1 MATLKAEKRAGTGKY
16 VAFNLRK
23 EGRIPAVLYG
33 KGLENVNLA
42 VSEKDLRHILHAGER
57 MLELDIEGKK
67 QPALLKSVQHAVIGP
82 SLVHADFRAVD
93 ASTTLHVAV
102 PVELSGE
109 SVGVAKGG
117 LIEQA
122 LFTVEVECV
131 PANLP
136 EKIELDISALDLDEA
151 YYVENLP
158 SLPGVKY
165 TIESGISIVSCHLP
179 RGEKEAV
186 AEGEG
191 EEGAEASAEGSA

>member
-57 MLELDIEGKK
+57 MVELDIEGTT

-82 SLVHADFRAVD
+82 ALVHADFRAVN
-93 ASTTLHVAV
+93 ASTTLHVDV
-102 PVELSGE
+102 PVELVGD
-109 SVGVAKGG
+109 SVGVEKGG
-117 LIEQA
+117 LLEQA

-131 PANLP
+131 PGNLP
-136 EKIELDISALDLDEA
+136 EKIEVDISGLDLDQA
-151 YYVENLP
+151 FYVENLP

-165 TIESGISIVSCHLP
+165 TMDSSVSVVSCHLP

-186 AEGEG
+186 EQE
-191 EEGAEASAEGSA
+191 EEGAEGSTEGSA